1 MTPLAL
7 ALKTLRFRK
16 GLRQQVVA
24 ERACCDRG
32 HLSGLEND
40 LKPTPSP
47 EFLER
52 LILAMD
58 LSEKEA
64 NELRTARKKSR
75 RNYTLPSDLPEEAY
89 ELAYRLF
96 ARLDTLSASHVRALI
111 EVLGIECVDA
121 HSKRKKRRPAATD
134 LNPTEEGEIM

>member
-1 MTPLAL
+1 MTPFAL

-24 ERACCDRG
+24 DRAGCDRG

-40 LKPTPSP
+40 LKPAPSP

-52 LILAMD
+52 LILAMH
-58 LSEKEA
+58 LSEEEA
-64 NELRTARKKSR
+64 DALRIARVKSR
-75 RNYTLPSDLPEEAY
+75 RNYTLPSGLPEEAY

-96 ARLDTLSASHVRALI
+96 VRLDALSASHVRALI
-111 EVLGIECVDA
+111 EVLGIEYADTLG
-121 HSKRKKRRPAATD
+121 KRTKRRSAATD
-134 LNPTEEGEIM
+134 LNPMEEGEIM

>member
-7 ALKTLRFRK
+7 TLKTLRFRK

-24 ERACCDRG
+24 ERAGCDRG

-58 LSEKEA
+58 LS
-64 NELRTARKKSR
+64 
-75 RNYTLPSDLPEEAY
+75 
-89 ELAYRLF
+89 
-96 ARLDTLSASHVRALI
+96 
-111 EVLGIECVDA
+111 
-121 HSKRKKRRPAATD
+121 
-134 LNPTEEGEIM
+134 